1 MKFLATALVGV
12 MISTSAVSG
21 MMGESLRG
29 VDNYNGGNYTSSL
42 EGDSLVKFELARVVR
57 LQPIQESR
65 VYNVTRTSCTM
76 VEDLSGASAQTA
88 GTPTGK
94 PPSNMVQ
101 RCIPYADREYK
112 QFIIGYD
119 VTFEYYGQIRTVRM
133 NHDPG
138 TAVRVKSVTNVYVME

>member
-1 MKFLATALVGV
+1 MKLFTTALIGILV
-12 MISTSAVSG
+12 STSAVSG
-21 MMGESLRG
+21 SLG
-29 VDNYNGGNYTSSL
+29 AYNQYSGDYRSSL

-57 LQPIQESR
+57 LQPIQESK

-76 VEDLSGASAQTA
+76 VEDLSSASAQTA

-101 RCIPYADREYK
+101 RCIPYTDREYK
-112 QFIIGYD
+112 QFIVGYD

-133 NHDPG
+133 GHDPG
-138 TAVRVKSVTNVYVME
+138 TAVRVKSVTNVFVME

>member
-1 MKFLATALVGV
+1 MKLFATALIGILV
-12 MISTSAVSG
+12 STSAVSG
-21 MMGESLRG
+21 SLG
-29 VDNYNGGNYTSSL
+29 AYSGANYSDNYRSSL

-57 LQPIQESR
+57 LQPIQESK

-76 VEDLSGASAQTA
+76 VEDLSGAPPQTS

-101 RCIPYADREYK
+101 RCIPYTDREYK
-112 QFIIGYD
+112 QFIVGYD

-133 NHDPG
+133 GHDPG

>member
-1 MKFLATALVGV
+1 MKFLTTALVGV

-21 MMGESLRG
+21 MLQGNS
-29 VDNYNGGNYTSSL
+29 VNYTSSL

-57 LQPIQESR
+57 IQPIQESR
-65 VYNVTRTSCTM
+65 TYNVTRTSCTM

-94 PPSNMVQ
+94 PPSNMIQ

-138 TAVRVKSVTNVYVME
+138 TAVRVKSVTSIYVME

>member
-1 MKFLATALVGV
+1 MKLLATALIGV
-12 MISTSAVSG
+12 VISTSAVSG
-21 MMGESLRG
+21 SLQG
-29 VDNYNGGNYTSSL
+29 NSSGNYSGNYTSSL

-65 VYNVTRTSCTM
+65 VYSVTRTSCTM
-76 VEDLSGASAQTA
+76 VEDLSGTLPQTA

-94 PPSNMVQ
+94 PPSNIVQ

>member
-1 MKFLATALVGV
+1 MKLFATALIGILV
-12 MISTSAVSG
+12 STSAVSG
-21 MMGESLRG
+21 SLQG
-29 VDNYNGGNYTSSL
+29 NSGGNYSGNYVSSL

-57 LQPIQESR
+57 LQPIQETKM
-65 VYNVTRTSCTM
+65 YTVTRTSCTM

-138 TAVRVKSVTNVYVME
+138 TAVRVKSVTSVYVME

>member
-1 MKFLATALVGV
+1 MKFLTTALVGI
-12 MISTSAVSG
+12 MFSTSAVSG
-21 MMGESLRG
+21 MLQ
-29 VDNYNGGNYTSSL
+29 GNSGYRSSL
-42 EGDSLVKFELARVVR
+42 EGDSLVKFELARVIR

-94 PPSNMVQ
+94 APSRMIQ

>member
-1 MKFLATALVGV
+1 MKFLTTALVGI

-21 MMGESLRG
+21 MLQGDSS
-29 VDNYNGGNYTSSL
+29 NYRSSL

-57 LQPIQESR
+57 IQPIQESR
-65 VYNVTRTSCTM
+65 TYNVTRTSCTM

-94 PPSNMVQ
+94 PPSNMIQ

-138 TAVRVKSVTNVYVME
+138 TAVRVKSVTSIYVME

>member
-1 MKFLATALVGV
+1 MKLLSTALIGILV
-12 MISTSAVSG
+12 STSAVSG
-21 MMGESLRG
+21 MLQGDS
-29 VDNYNGGNYTSSL
+29 GNYRSSL
-42 EGDSLVKFELARVVR
+42 EGDSLIKFELARVVR
-57 LQPIQESR
+57 LQPIQETK

-88 GTPTGK
+88 GSPTGK
-94 PPSNMVQ
+94 SPSNMIQ

-138 TAVRVKSVTNVYVME
+138 TAVRVKSITTVYVME

>member
-1 MKFLATALVGV
+1 MKLLATALVGILV
-12 MISTSAVSG
+12 STSAVSG
-21 MMGESLRG
+21 MLQG
-29 VDNYNGGNYTSSL
+29 NTGNYTSSL

-57 LQPIQESR
+57 LQPIQETKMYS
-65 VYNVTRTSCTM
+65 VTRTSCTM
-76 VEDLSGASAQTA
+76 VEDLSGALAQHNS
-88 GTPTGK
+88 GTPTGT
-94 PPSNMVQ
+94 PPSRMVQ

-112 QFIIGYD
+112 QFITGYD

>member
-1 MKFLATALVGV
+1 MKFLGTALVGI

-21 MMGESLRG
+21 MLQGDS
-29 VDNYNGGNYTSSL
+29 GNYRSSL

-65 VYNVTRTSCTM
+65 TYNVTRTSCTM
-76 VEDLSGASAQTA
+76 VEDLSGALAQNA
-88 GTPTGK
+88 GSPTGK
-94 PPSNMVQ
+94 PPSNMIQ

-138 TAVRVKSVTNVYVME
+138 TAVRVKTVTNVYVME

>member
-1 MKFLATALVGV
+1 
-12 MISTSAVSG
+12 
-21 MMGESLRG
+21 
-29 VDNYNGGNYTSSL
+29 
-42 EGDSLVKFELARVVR
+42 
-57 LQPIQESR
+57 
-65 VYNVTRTSCTM
+65 M
-76 VEDLSGASAQTA
+76 VEDLSGASAQNA
-88 GTPTGK
+88 GSPTGK

-133 NHDPG
+133 GHDPG

>member
-1 MKFLATALVGV
+1 MKLLATALIGILV
-12 MISTSAVSG
+12 STSAVSG
-21 MMGESLRG
+21 MLQGNS
-29 VDNYNGGNYTSSL
+29 GNYRSSL

-76 VEDLSGASAQTA
+76 VEDLSGASAQNA
-88 GTPTGK
+88 GSPTGK

-101 RCIPYADREYK
+101 RCIPYTDREYK
-112 QFIIGYD
+112 QIIIGYD

-133 NHDPG
+133 GHDPG